1 MLCIWG
7 FCVCIFKN
15 FGKAYIIKFTI
26 LTIFRLQLS
35 DIECIH
41 IVVQPSLL
49 PIPRKKSWFCDK
61 VFVNKVLLE
70 HSYSH
75 LFMCCKWL
83 TLWWKGQVEGSWE
96 WTETVWL
103 LSQNYSILTYRKWAS
118 LVAQIV
124 KNLPTRQET
133 QVWSWVGK
141 IPWRK

>member
-7 FCVCIFKN
+7 FCVCILKH
-15 FGKAYIIKFTI
+15 FGKVYIIKFTI
-26 LTIFRLQLS
+26 LTIFKLQLS
-35 DIECIH
+35 DIKCIH
-41 IVVQPSLL
+41 IVVQPSLP
-49 PIPRKKSWFCDK
+49 PISRKNSWFCDK

-70 HSYSH
+70 HSHSH
-75 LFMCCKWL
+75 LFMWCKWL
-83 TLWWKGQVEGSWE
+83 TLWWKGQVEASWE

-103 LSQNYSILTYRKWAS
+103 QSQNYSILTYRKWAS